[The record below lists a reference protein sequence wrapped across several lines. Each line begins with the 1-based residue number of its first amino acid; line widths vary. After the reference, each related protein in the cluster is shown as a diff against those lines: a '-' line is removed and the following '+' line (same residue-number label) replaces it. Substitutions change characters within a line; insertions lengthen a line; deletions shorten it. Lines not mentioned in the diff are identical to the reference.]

1 MKLPEQHIVP
11 ANIERIRLLDYVL
24 RSIPAVV
31 SRNNAKNLIKKG
43 LLLIDGKK
51 AETGWYVN
59 PGQVISIYGNDD
71 RPVKKVFNL
80 PLNILF
86 EDDYLAVIYKPAG
99 FGVSGNYFRTIE
111 NALPFNLK
119 PSPLSDKLERPRA
132 VHRLD
137 NQTSG
142 LLIVSKTQKSRIELG
157 NQFEQKQVSKVYQA
171 IVIGKLPTTGII
183 EAPID
188 GKEAVTE
195 FKMLHVSNSNRYK
208 HLTLVELK
216 PLTGRTH
223 QLRIHLSGLGHPVLG
238 DKLYVGSHLFFK
250 GKGLF
255 LSAIKLDFIHP
266 IVGTLMHFETGTP
279 AKFLS
284 LLKREQALF
293 EKNTGMME

>member
-1 MKLPEQHIVP
+1 MKLLEQHIIPDDV
-11 ANIERIRLLDYVL
+11 ERIRLLEYVL
-24 RSIPAVV
+24 KSISTVL
-31 SRNNAKNLIKKG
+31 SRNSAKKSIKEG
-43 LLLIDGKK
+43 LLLLDGLKP
-51 AETGWYVN
+51 ETGWYVN
-59 PGQVISIYGNDD
+59 PGQIISIYGNDD
-71 RPVKKVFNL
+71 RPLKKVFNL

-132 VHRLD
+132 AHRLD

-142 LLIVSKTQKSRIELG
+142 LLIVAKTQKSRIELG
-157 NQFEQKQVSKVYQA
+157 NQFGQKQVSKVYQA
-171 IVIGKLPTTGII
+171 IVIGNLPAAGII
-183 EAPID
+183 KTPID

-195 FKMLHVSNSNRYK
+195 FKKIQVANSNRYK
-208 HLTLVELK
+208 HLSLVELK

-223 QLRIHLSGLGHPVLG
+223 QLRIHLSGLEHPILG
-238 DKLYVGSHLFFK
+238 DKLYAGSHLFFK

-255 LSAIKLDFIHP
+255 LSAVKLDFIHP
-266 IVGTLMHFETGTP
+266 IVGNPMHFETGTP

-284 LLKREQALF
+284 LLKREQALY
-293 EKNTGMME
+293 EKIPG